1 VVRAALIVLVL
12 LCAAGPARAASF
24 TDTYRYFDTWAWA
37 SEPKCVGGG
46 QYGAITGQEPD
57 SGTHPVFVWLH
68 GTYAP
73 AGGTEA
79 LKFVGAMAARGFV
92 AAAVH
97 YDDFA
102 GFNAVGTDKK
112 ARCIFDPSLPASAI
126 TRLCARPAADCSRGI
141 VVAGHSQGAV
151 VAVRAAN
158 WNPQVRAVYAL
169 GFNEETTVEGGAR
182 MRAASAPPYGTRALP
197 DGRLRI
203 IDGEMETPVDRRD
216 ELNVQTGKSC
226 PVTATDCLDAAGAGW
241 DVVLNREVLDGAA
254 DHCYH
259 HGGGGGGWGCKTD
272 PPFDPYW
279 LNGSAPWALNPSLD
293 WLAGFTD

>member
-1 VVRAALIVLVL
+1 VHLRPVAARERDHAAVRQ
-12 LCAAGPARAASF
+12 
-24 TDTYRYFDTWAWA
+24 
-37 SEPKCVGGG
+37 GGG
-46 QYGAITGQEPD
+46 G
-57 SGTHPVFVWLH
+57 LL
-68 GTYAP
+68 
-73 AGGTEA
+73 AGDRRRRA
-79 LKFVGAMAARGFV
+79 
-92 AAAVH
+92 
-97 YDDFA
+97 FA
-102 GFNAVGTDKK
+102 G
-112 ARCIFDPSLPASAI
+112 RC
-126 TRLCARPAADCSRGI
+126 RG
-141 VVAGHSQGAV
+141 GPRGELE
-151 VAVRAAN
+151 
-158 WNPQVRAVYAL
+158 PQVRAVYAL

-203 IDGEMETPVDRRD
+203 IDGEMETPTDRRD

-226 PVTATDCLDAAGAGW
+226 PVTATSCLDAAGAGW